1 MAYRVGQANFSKGE
15 VAEELVARFDV
26 ASYRTAL
33 GKALNVIILKYGGVT
48 KRPGT
53 RLVAKAYN
61 GDDGV
66 RLFPF
71 QFSLSQTY
79 VMEMGQGYMRL
90 AALGGM
96 VIEEKLDIVSMT
108 LGATT
113 AIEALFHG
121 YEVGDQVYFSGIEGA
136 VEINGKFGT
145 VLTVVDADN
154 FTVDIDSSGFSA
166 FTNDTGGITR
176 VGAPTPPPAPPPVPP
191 PTPAPPPP
199 DVGGGGGG
207 GDLWDG
213 IVGDGAAIP

>member
-33 GKALNVIILKYGGVT
+33 GKALNVIILKYGGIT

-61 GDDGV
+61 DEDGV

-113 AIEALFHG
+113 SINALYHG
-121 YEVGDQVYFSGIEGA
+121 YAVGDQVYFSGVEGA

-145 VLTVVDADN
+145 VLTVVDGDN
-154 FTVDIDSSGFSA
+154 FTVGIDSSGFSA
-166 FTNDTGGITR
+166 FTNDTGGATR
-176 VGAPTPPPAPPPVPP
+176 VGAPAPPPAPPPVPP

-199 DVGGGGGG
+199 DVGSGGVGGGYRDGPVKGG
-207 GDLWDG
+207 
-213 IVGDGAAIP
+213 VIP